1 MSSEFGGAQPRH
13 ELPRLALVR
22 NVTDRTVLDCV
33 YAGRRVTRVDVAGLT
48 GISKPTISESV
59 RRLTDAGVLVE
70 SGSVAGRRGRA
81 AVFFE
86 LAPTAGGVLALQVS
100 QEGIWARATDL
111 GGEDLATQFYAPH
124 PAGTVEGVL
133 SALRAAAGDG
143 IAAASGRL
151 RAIAI
156 SVANPVDPVTDEI
169 IALPHTPFPEG
180 LIDPIGLFGDLT
192 DAPVLIDND
201 VNLAARAELAVRP
214 DPGASFG
221 YLYAGAGL
229 GMSLC
234 LGGHIVRGANGLAG
248 EIAYLPDVGRAG
260 RILLDRFIDLGL
272 VRPGS
277 TTIDV
282 PTDAAEAGVAERGW
296 RRRSDR
302 ASRPLPPRPARSSTR
317 RRSWSVARSDPTRPC
332 WRGSRRMSAR

>member
-111 GGEDLATQFYAPH
+111 AGEDLATQFYAPH

-133 SALRAAAGDG
+133 S
-143 IAAASGRL
+143 
-151 RAIAI
+151 
-156 SVANPVDPVTDEI
+156 
-169 IALPHTPFPEG
+169 
-180 LIDPIGLFGDLT
+180 
-192 DAPVLIDND
+192 
-201 VNLAARAELAVRP
+201 
-214 DPGASFG
+214 
-221 YLYAGAGL
+221 
-229 GMSLC
+229 
-234 LGGHIVRGANGLAG
+234 
-248 EIAYLPDVGRAG
+248 
-260 RILLDRFIDLGL
+260 
-272 VRPGS
+272 
-277 TTIDV
+277 
-282 PTDAAEAGVAERGW
+282 
-296 RRRSDR
+296 
-302 ASRPLPPRPARSSTR
+302 
-317 RRSWSVARSDPTRPC
+317 
-332 WRGSRRMSAR
+332 